1 MILLQIFVFLLVI
14 TAIVVAH
21 ELGHYLFARWRGM
34 EVEEFCILGLPVGRR
49 FVLGRTRSG
58 MEITMHPFMPLGGF
72 VKIKGMEPRP
82 DASETRIEGGFYS
95 KGLGSRALVLF
106 GGPLFSILFG
116 WFVLFLT
123 LWAFGDA
130 RPAKEPVIGAVLEK
144 YKDPETKQEMF
155 SPAYKAGLREGDKLI
170 SVDGK
175 PISNFYDFLVVT
187 RSSPGKTLKVVVERD
202 GKRLTLSLEPVLREN
217 MMIIGPDGDPE
228 LNPDGTLKRGN
239 VGWIGALY
247 KIERVDVG
255 FRESAYLATKRSW
268 QVIINTY
275 GTIINWR
282 RVADEVGGPISIGQI
297 VGGAVQSG
305 VETIATVT
313 ALISL
318 SIGLINL
325 LPVPMIFDGG
335 HLLVVLI
342 EALRGGKRLSF
353 KTQEMLSRVGIAML
367 AFLLI
372 SVLFLDVK
380 RIFD

>member
-1 MILLQIFVFLLVI
+1 VILLQIVAFFLVI
-14 TAIVVAH
+14 AAIVIAH

-34 EVEEFCILGLPVGRR
+34 DVEEFCILGLPMGKR
-49 FVLGRTRSG
+49 FVLRRTRTG

-82 DASETRIEGGFYS
+82 DASETRVEGGFYS

-106 GGPLFSILFG
+106 GGPLFSVLFG

-130 RPAKEPVIGAVLEK
+130 RPAKEPIIGAVLEK
-144 YKDPETKQEMF
+144 YKDPETKKERF
-155 SPAYKAGLREGDKLI
+155 SPAYKAGLQEGDKLI

-175 PISNFYDFLVVT
+175 AISNFYDFLVIT
-187 RSSPGKTLKVVVERD
+187 RSSPGKTLEVTVERG
-202 GKRLTLSLEPVLREN
+202 GKRVTLSLEPLLREN

-247 KIERVDVG
+247 KIERVPIG
-255 FRESAYLATKRSW
+255 LRESAFLATKRSW
-268 QVIINTY
+268 QVMINTY

-305 VETIATVT
+305 VETLATVT

-325 LPVPMIFDGG
+325 LPIPILDGG
-335 HLLVVLI
+335 QLLVVFI
-342 EALRGGKRLSF
+342 EALRGGRRLSF
-353 KTQEMLSRVGIAML
+353 KAQETLSRVGIAVL
-367 AFLLI
+367 AILLV

-380 RIFD
+380 RLID